1 MTDSICNSITI
12 PHIKKFE
19 VFYNIIV
26 SLMYS
31 EKSKLL
37 LEYSNSILS
46 NQNKNIIDIAL
57 LNILYNNYN
66 NLYTH
71 LATDYT
77 NFSDLDKIFEKI
89 KLTKGVYDYFISKQ
103 IEYAFIIPNFI
114 GYLGKNNIT
123 FEFID
128 NKLYHSII
136 ANINIDYSMFRAE
149 KYRLTDA
156 NPNIKDSK
164 NSKNSKNSKD
174 NKDNKDNKKK
184 IINTVNVDTLNI
196 DYICINIWK
205 DIQKEDIYLNHVIK
219 PQYIVEFNGKDK
231 ENDKDRE
238 KEKNRLIEKLQTDA
252 PIISEL
258 NFDYNSKFL
267 ISSCFF
273 SNYNITQYKSRHII
287 VGFICSN
294 KPYIYL
300 GLPHKKCIPFEFE
313 WRGEFTLAINEK
325 DCSRIENDTKDA
337 TEKTHLC
344 YSSKNG
350 FKTLVYVKETSAN
363 NIDKNM
369 FIKRELNF
377 LEKKNIELEKKI
389 HEKNIELEKKIH
401 ESINENNRNKH
412 KYKKE
417 LNNYKEEL
425 NNYKEEIDI
434 LAKDLEKCNKFNTLD
449 DYNTY
454 TNFINSLN
462 VYIEERLLKKLVKK
476 KISDFDSK
484 LLDDILKD
492 MSNVNKI
499 TCINI
504 IDLYLGDIYECIKL
518 CNTDRFYIID
528 KFKETIDFY
537 RYMASVAIYAY
548 NYTKLTSI
556 KVPEGHIKHTNSIP
570 AIV

>member
-1 MTDSICNSITI
+1 MLLLISFDFLIYLYIRIMTDSICNSITI

-46 NQNKNIIDIAL
+46 NQNKNIIDIAI

-66 NLYTH
+66 NSYTH

-149 KYRLTDA
+149 KYRLTDVNA
-156 NPNIKDSK
+156 NIKD
-164 NSKNSKNSKD
+164 SKNSKNSKD
-174 NKDNKDNKKK
+174 NKDNKKKF
-184 IINTVNVDTLNI
+184 IDTLNI

-205 DIQKEDIYLNHVIK
+205 EIQKEDIYLNHVIK

-258 NFDYNSKFL
+258 NFDYNFKFL

-300 GLPHKKCIPFEFE
+300 GLPNKNCIPFEFE

-325 DCSRIENDTKDA
+325 DCSRIENDIKDA

-389 HEKNIELEKKIH
+389 HE
-401 ESINENNRNKH
+401 SINENDRNKH

-417 LNNYKEEL
+417 LNNYKEE
-425 NNYKEEIDI
+425 IDI
-434 LAKDLEKCNKFNTLD
+434 LANDLEKCNKLNTLD

-462 VYIEERLLKKLVKK
+462 VYIQQRLIKKLVKK
-476 KISDFDSK
+476 KIPDFDSK
-484 LLDDILKD
+484 ILDDILKD